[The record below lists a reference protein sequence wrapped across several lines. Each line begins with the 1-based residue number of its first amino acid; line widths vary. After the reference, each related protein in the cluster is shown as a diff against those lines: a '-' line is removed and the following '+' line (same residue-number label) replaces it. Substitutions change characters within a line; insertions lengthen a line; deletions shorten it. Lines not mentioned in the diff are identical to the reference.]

1 MVSGS
6 AYAGVLVALASCL
19 AGCVR
24 HQQVQHFAV
33 RDPDTGATNYYR
45 MTIKGGN
52 NATAVKYQM
61 QAGYFSAAAVDI
73 LRGQMPKIPQLDL
86 DPAQQEVFD
95 ALLNEFYGSLLDE
108 ARRKTGGAGED
119 CLAEGVGADDEV
131 IAAKDAATLEEQAL
145 YLARLVWLGSLSAS
159 DVASVGMTQH
169 TNPYQFR
176 KLVFW
181 TTVQNIDIN
190 EFATQIDGI
199 IEQVTSLGLAFKE
212 IAKARAAEREQR
224 QAGQEQR
231 GRAIWEALTGV
242 AAGNPLVEPLGH
254 ALGLHEPSE
263 AGADAGSGSR
273 SGDSDEGE

>member
-1 MVSGS
+1 MPKRTRDS
-6 AYAGVLVALASCL
+6 VLFCSVCAVAVVVLAPCL
-19 AGCVR
+19 AGCVQ
-24 HQQVQHFAV
+24 HQQIQHFAV

-52 NATAVKYQM
+52 NATAVQYQM

-86 DPAQQEVFD
+86 DPEQQKVFD
-95 ALLNEFYGSLLDE
+95 ALLNEFYGSLLEE
-108 ARRKTGGAGED
+108 ARRRTGGVGKECVDESGVAGDGGER
-119 CLAEGVGADDEV
+119 L
-131 IAAKDAATLEEQAL
+131 AAKTMTQLEEQAL

-190 EFATQIDGI
+190 EFATEIDGI

-212 IAKARAAEREQR
+212 IAKAREAERTNDRQR
-224 QAGQEQR
+224 SKTVLNAIREATKDDPLIAPLVQTVLPQEQ
-231 GRAIWEALTGV
+231 AE
-242 AAGNPLVEPLGH
+242 E
-254 ALGLHEPSE
+254 
-263 AGADAGSGSR
+263 
-273 SGDSDEGE
+273 GDK